1 MSEDNFENLSKKER
15 RILARETRK
24 SEENKSSLISKIIR
38 ISIYL
43 LLLLGI
49 GFILYS
55 FLKPSSNSENI
66 NTESLTIADNDWVKG
81 DRESKNI
88 LFEFSDFQCPA
99 CASYQPLVKQISEEL
114 SGQVKVV
121 YKHFPLSS
129 IHKNAFDA
137 ARVSE
142 AAGKQEKFWEMHD
155 LLFNLQ
161 DDWAEENN
169 AYLKFEEYAKSLEL
183 DIDIFKIDFESQD
196 VRSKIENDIK
206 LGNSLR
212 INATPTFFLNGK
224 KLNLPITFDK
234 IKSLL
239 E

>member
-1 MSEDNFENLSKKER
+1 MVEYNFENLSKKER
-15 RILARETRK
+15 RILARDTRK
-24 SEENKSSLISKIIR
+24 SEENKSSLIGKIKR

-81 DRESKNI
+81 DSDSKNI

-99 CASYQPLVKQISEEL
+99 CAGYQPLVKQITEEL
-114 SGQVKVV
+114 SSQVKVV

-129 IHKNAFDA
+129 IHTNALDA
-137 ARVSE
+137 AKAAE

-161 DDWAEENN
+161 DDWSEENN
-169 AYLKFEEYAKSLEL
+169 VYLKFEEYAKSLEL
-183 DIDIFKIDFESQD
+183 DIDTFKIDFESD
-196 VRSKIENDIK
+196 IILSKIENDIK

-212 INATPTFFLNGK
+212 INATPTFFLNSK
-224 KLNLPITFDK
+224 KLNLPINFDK
-234 IKSLL
+234 IKAFLK
-239 E
+239 